1 MLKSSLCAYSDAY
14 RLVKGTITYQH
25 QHQQQTQIIAIRK
38 QHLKIITITQ
48 TDSTR
53 DIDVVMLIYNLI

>member
-1 MLKSSLCAYSDAY
+1 MLESSLCAYSDAY
-14 RLVKGTITYQH
+14 RLVKRTITYQH

-48 TDSTR
+48 TDNTR

>member
-38 QHLKIITITQ
+38 QHLKIIT
-48 TDSTR
+48 DSTR